1 MEPITEDKGVPASTR
16 GHLPS
21 SDSSMEMQ
29 DRDSTGTREAER
41 IYQNDAEKDARLSMG
56 PVNSTQ
62 EGEVVGKDLVDYQ
75 TMNWF
80 HGGMLMIAE
89 CISLGI
95 LGLPNAMAQLGLFP

>member
-1 MEPITEDKGVPASTR
+1 MEPTTKDKGVLASAR
-16 GHLPS
+16 EHPPS
-21 SDSSMEMQ
+21 SDSSVEMH
-29 DRDSTGTREAER
+29 DRDSTGTREVER
-41 IYQNDAEKDARLSMG
+41 AYGNDAEKDATTSMD
-56 PVNSTQ
+56 PVHSTQ
-62 EGEVVGKDLVDYQ
+62 DGEVVDKNLVDYQ

>member
-1 MEPITEDKGVPASTR
+1 MEPATKEKGVVASTR
-16 GHLPS
+16 EQPPS
-21 SDSSMEMQ
+21 SDMERQDSS
-29 DRDSTGTREAER
+29 GTLESQRTF
-41 IYQNDAEKDARLSMG
+41 QNDVEKDNTITMG
-56 PVNSTQ
+56 PIHSTQ
-62 EGEVVGKDLVDYQ
+62 EGEVEDKNLVDYM